1 MIKRIGPVLVAATFA
16 TSLPADGLDT
26 FYVEDVGPSSDGTLS
41 YKQDWSGVYLTETF
55 GGVHEIFVRGDGKH
69 GSFHGVLELR
79 CADPEQSR
87 WLTDSVY
94 HMGNDRVPLAAI
106 REIRRLYCVGDG

>member
-1 MIKRIGPVLVAATFA
+1 MKRIGLALVAATFA

-26 FYVEDVGPSSDGTLS
+26 FYVEEVGPNSDGTLT
-41 YKQDWSGVYLTETF
+41 YTQDWSGAHLTETF
-55 GGVHEIFVRGDGKH
+55 GGVHEVFVRGEGKL

-79 CADPEQSR
+79 CANPERSR
-87 WLTDSVY
+87 WLTDSFY
-94 HMGNDRVPLAAI
+94 HMENDSVPLEAI